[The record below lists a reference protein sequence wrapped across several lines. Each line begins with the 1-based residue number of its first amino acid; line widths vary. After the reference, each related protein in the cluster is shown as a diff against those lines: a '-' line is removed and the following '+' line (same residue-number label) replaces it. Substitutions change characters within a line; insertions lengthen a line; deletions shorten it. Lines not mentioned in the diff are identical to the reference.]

1 MTRPLE
7 SELHALIDNGLPE
20 ARAAQVRAW
29 LDVHPEEAQRVRDW
43 QAQREALHAL
53 FDTVLEEPPPIR
65 LQRSAMPR
73 PWWQAGLPRIAAA
86 VLWLTI
92 GALAGFLA
100 RGPVFPVHTPDISAT
115 LPRQAAIAH
124 AVYAPE
130 ARHPVEVGAD
140 QEAHLAQ
147 WLSKRLGTKLAIPDL
162 NHEGF
167 ALVGGRLL
175 AANDGPAA
183 QFMYQ
188 DAQGNRLT
196 LYVRHDGADAGT
208 AFRYAREDGV
218 GVFYWVDGSFGYA
231 LSGRIDRERMLAAA
245 QASYRQLSAH

>member
-7 SELHALIDNGLPE
+7 SELHALIDNQLPE
-20 ARAAQVRAW
+20 ARAMQVREW
-29 LDVHPEEAQRVRDW
+29 LNTHPEEAQRLRDW

-53 FDTVLEEPPPIR
+53 FDAALEEPPPIR
-65 LQRSAMPR
+65 LQRSAMAK
-73 PWWQAGLPRIAAA
+73 PWWRQRLPRIAAA
-86 VLWLTI
+86 VLWL
-92 GALAGFLA
+92 ALGGVAGFIA
-100 RGPVFPVHTPDISAT
+100 RGPLSAMTEPDVAAT

-130 ARHPVEVGAD
+130 VRHPVEVGAD

-147 WLSKRLGTKLAIPDL
+147 WLSKRLGAKLAIPDL
-162 NHEGF
+162 SREGF

-175 AANDGPAA
+175 AADDGPAA

-208 AFRYAREDGV
+208 AFRYAVEDGV
-218 GVFYWVDGSFGYA
+218 GVFYWVDGAFGYA
-231 LSGRIDRERMLAAA
+231 LSGKIARERMLAAA
-245 QASYRQLSAH
+245 QASYRQLAGH